1 MTHRNLA
8 ENWIFKRLVK
18 NAHPEEGVPKQY
30 VAVTTDK
37 DNATDN
43 CFATA
48 S

>member
-18 NAHPEEGVPKQY
+18 NAHPKEGVPKRY
-30 VAVTTDK
+30 VAVTADK

-43 CFATA
+43 
-48 S
+48 